1 MGLLIKI
8 INASK
13 HARCV
18 LLSNQNRDIQ
28 ATLINLHPNEYSQ
41 GVNYCPFLVKLDRC
55 VRGCNTLNDLSN
67 KVCVPNKTENL
78 NLSALTWLY

>member
-41 GVNYCPFLVKLDRC
+41 GFNYCPFR
-55 VRGCNTLNDLSN
+55 
-67 KVCVPNKTENL
+67 
-78 NLSALTWLY
+78 

>member
-1 MGLLIKI
+1 MELLIKI

-13 HARCV
+13 HAKCI

-41 GVNYCPFLVKLDRC
+41 GFNYCPFR
-55 VRGCNTLNDLSN
+55 
-67 KVCVPNKTENL
+67 
-78 NLSALTWLY
+78 